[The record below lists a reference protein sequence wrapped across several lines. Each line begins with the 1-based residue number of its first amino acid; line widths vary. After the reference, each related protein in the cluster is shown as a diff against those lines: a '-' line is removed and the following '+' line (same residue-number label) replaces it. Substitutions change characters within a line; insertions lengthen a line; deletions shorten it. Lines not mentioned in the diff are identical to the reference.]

1 MEPKFCWICEIEL
14 KPGEDQV
21 CKKCLEETPSQIL
34 TRWIAMKD
42 DDAVMVTSATQLVD
56 AFPQQF
62 ALLDEDTDAKD
73 QEDTARDTRA
83 NRNSF

>member
-1 MEPKFCWICEIEL
+1 MIMEPKFCWICEIAL

-42 DDAVMVTSATQLVD
+42 DDA
-56 AFPQQF
+56 
-62 ALLDEDTDAKD
+62 DAKE